1 MSTKILKIYI
11 THIILVSIYE
21 ECIRKS
27 TVSKLTSIILKII
40 RDVFENIYNF
50 VEESFAKQN
59 LLTIMK
65 I

>member
-1 MSTKILKIYI
+1 MY
-11 THIILVSIYE
+11 
-21 ECIRKS
+21 RKKYY
-27 TVSKLTSIILKII
+27 VSKLTSIILKII

-50 VEESFAKQN
+50 VEERTVKQN